1 LTLTLKIEEEYS
13 YERLVSAK
21 NIYSMSEPRIPHSEK
36 SPTSK
41 PEKTFVCTCF
51 GVFYNAVSCTKN
63 EVLHSREGQ
72 RGMFGDHVFEGPKST
87 LALSYTQLVSEYLLP
102 S

>member
-1 LTLTLKIEEEYS
+1 M
-13 YERLVSAK
+13 VS
-21 NIYSMSEPRIPHSEK
+21 EHRISHAEK

-41 PEKTFVCTCF
+41 PEMISVRTCF
-51 GVFYNAVSCTKN
+51 GLFYSDISYIN

-87 LALSYTQLVSEYLLP
+87 LALSYIQCVSEYLLP